1 MGGLRTAVELVK
13 QPVFRDSQTSE
24 PSRSLLRLLH
34 DSLRRTAAAAAALL
48 LSQAACGMAIGPP
61 PQPQLLSTGQ
71 EGFWQRLTQLC
82 GERHAGRMVEGT
94 DSVFV
99 RHRLSIQVGGCTARE
114 VRIGFVI
121 GPDSSR
127 SWVVRK
133 VEGGLVLRHELSDAG
148 TGDGVSGYG
157 GRTRTPGSPARQ
169 DFVADEE
176 TGRLLP
182 AAASNVWS
190 LELVPGRTLTYTVSR
205 PGAARRFRLEFDLR
219 S

>member
-1 MGGLRTAVELVK
+1 
-13 QPVFRDSQTSE
+13 
-24 PSRSLLRLLH
+24 
-34 DSLRRTAAAAAALL
+34 
-48 LSQAACGMAIGPP
+48 
-61 PQPQLLSTGQ
+61 
-71 EGFWQRLTQLC
+71 
-82 GERHAGRMVEGT
+82 
-94 DSVFV
+94 
-99 RHRLSIQVGGCTARE
+99 

-133 VEGGLVLRHELSDAG
+133 VDGGLALRHELGGGGG
-148 TGDGVSGYG
+148 TGGGVSGYG
-157 GRTRTPGSPARQ
+157 GRTRTPGSATRQ

-190 LELVPGRTLTYTVSR
+190 LEIVPGRTLAYTVSR
-205 PGAARRFRLEFDLR
+205 PGATRRFRLEFDLR